1 MKDCLVLTRFRVL
14 ALLSVAILAGCA
26 ANPAASSSD
35 VLNKIE
41 TAHSR
46 ADHELLSSYYAKE
59 AAIARDT
66 VDLHRKMQERYINW
80 QIVVQDRIAAG
91 MVTHCDSLI
100 QTYEKAAVEFDAMSA
115 THQELARQATN

>member
-1 MKDCLVLTRFRVL
+1 MKDRLVSPRFRFLV
-14 ALLSVAILAGCA
+14 LLSVAILAGCA
-26 ANPAASSSD
+26 ANPAAPSAD
-35 VLNKIE
+35 LLNKIE

-59 AAIARDT
+59 ASVARDT
-66 VDLHRKMQERYINW
+66 VDLHRKMQKRYINW
-80 QIVVQDRIAAG
+80 QTAVQDRIAAG

-115 THQELARQATN
+115 THQELARQATD